1 MTYNPYYPRHP
12 FFQDPAASVK
22 FYEERFGMKLVD
34 VYHSP
39 TLGKSNYYLASIREG
54 EKWPEPGTAQ
64 ASNVSSCQIEAF
76 DPMTS

>member
-1 MTYNPYYPRHP
+1 
-12 FFQDPAASVK
+12 
-22 FYEERFGMKLVD
+22 MKLVD